1 MFFVAKDETRVATV
15 ISMRRGEIAFGLQDK
30 TCLKKMLAKYPI
42 HRFCR
47 CHRMPGNKKH
57 VTHKHNYLYPDCRCD
72 Y

>member
-15 ISMRRGEIAFGLQDK
+15 ISMRRGEFALGLQDK
-30 TCLKKMLAKYPI
+30 TCLEKMFAKYPI

-47 CHRMPGNKKH
+47 W
-57 VTHKHNYLYPDCRCD
+57 D

>member
-47 CHRMPGNKKH
+47 C
-57 VTHKHNYLYPDCRCD
+57 D